1 MITMKKSTTYTVK
14 VTVTK
19 SPGMIPGMNKYDV
32 KAEGSGF
39 VGESEDGFS
48 LGSTFEKAYED
59 LMAKVSE
66 AIFANDK

>member
-1 MITMKKSTTYTVK
+1 MSKSTTYTVK

-19 SPGMIPGMNKYDV
+19 SPGMIPGVSRYDV

-39 VGESEDGFS
+39 VGESDNGFS
-48 LGSTFEKAYED
+48 LGSAFEKAYED